1 MADFPRFVFSPPEE
15 EVSSQW
21 GGKERKPEPPIT
33 GRSVGAAV
41 QTLFFSA
48 FFRER
53 RILTFPVLPSSS
65 PPLLFFGDRDR
76 RREMQLGFEAVAP
89 LSLRFERKERRSLSL
104 L

>member
-15 EVSSQW
+15 EVSSSQ

-53 RILTFPVLPSSS
+53 RILTFPVLPSPS
-65 PPLLFFGDRDR
+65 
-76 RREMQLGFEAVAP
+76 
-89 LSLRFERKERRSLSL
+89 SL
-104 L
+104 LWRPRPEA

>member
-15 EVSSQW
+15 EVSSSQA
-21 GGKERKPEPPIT
+21 GKERKPEPPIT

-53 RILTFPVLPSSS
+53 RILTFPVLPSTS
-65 PPLLFFGDRDR
+65 LLFFGDRDR